1 MKTRNLFRLSL
12 FLMTG
17 LIISTSLG
25 LSQDDY
31 KPTRQEKKEAKKIQL
46 MTNYAILDTILTRRV
61 FVLEADYL
69 RNKYGNQTA
78 VMSNINFIRV
88 DQTTGVLQTGSV
100 FSFGS
105 NGVGGVTAEG
115 EIGQWTIYRNPRN
128 LSYTVRFS
136 LQTNIGHYDVV
147 MNVSANTRATA
158 TITGLG
164 PGNLIWDGHLVPIGN
179 SRVFKGM
186 NTI

>member
-1 MKTRNLFRLSL
+1 MKTRTLFRGSL
-12 FLMTG
+12 FLLTG
-17 LIISTSLG
+17 LLLTTTFAF
-25 LSQDDY
+25 SQDEY
-31 KPTRQEKKEAKKIQL
+31 KPTRQEKKEAKKMQL
-46 MTNYAILDTILTRRV
+46 RTNYAILDTILTRRV

-69 RNKYGNQTA
+69 RNKYGDQTS

-88 DQTTGVLQTGSV
+88 QQETGVLQTGSS
-100 FSFGS
+100 FSFGT

-115 EIGQWTIYRNPRN
+115 EIGQWIINKNPKN

-136 LQTNIGHYDVV
+136 LMTNIGHYDVV

-164 PGNLIWDGHLVPIGN
+164 PGNLIWDGHLVPLGT